1 MNIEIGVF
9 LFCFVSH
16 VLTLPNFVAFCCIF
30 GIVKKPLTRL
40 CAHLLV
46 HNFQT
51 NEAKVM
57 EFKMIFFSFR
67 NEN

>member
-1 MNIEIGVF
+1 MNWNCIA
-9 LFCFVSH
+9 L
-16 VLTLPNFVAFCCIF
+16 CCVF
-30 GIVKKPLTRL
+30 GIVKKPLTRF

-57 EFKMIFFSFR
+57 EFIMTFFI
-67 NEN
+67 